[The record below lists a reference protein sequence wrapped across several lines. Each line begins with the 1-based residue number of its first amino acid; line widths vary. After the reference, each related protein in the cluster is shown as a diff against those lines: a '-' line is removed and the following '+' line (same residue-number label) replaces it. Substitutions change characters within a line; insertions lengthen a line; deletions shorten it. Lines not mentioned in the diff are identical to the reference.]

1 VVRVISDSRRRPV
14 RAVIVVVAAVAAVWF
29 ARSRTTAPP
38 PSALTPTAF
47 EGETMGTTYRV
58 LLARSVPEDRRA
70 SLQRGVDSLLRDVN
84 ASMSTYDPT
93 SELSR
98 FNARADAQPV
108 PISAALALVLRTSSQ
123 VHDASGGRF
132 DVTVGPLVDAWGFGP
147 DARPAAALPDSV
159 VTRLRASVGM
169 SRLVFRD
176 DASATSTLAKRDP
189 RVRVDLSAVAK
200 GYGVDVVSDWLLAQG
215 EAAHLVEIGGEMRGR
230 GRNASGAPFRV
241 GIEDADP
248 DARRVRFAIGLEDLA
263 IASSGNYRNWFELD
277 GQRYAHTI
285 DPVLGRP
292 VRHTLLAA
300 SVLHPRCADA
310 DAWATA
316 LMVAGPD
323 SAWALAERE
332 GLEVALLIA
341 GPGGEVEER
350 LTAGFAARRLPSPDA
365 GPARRTLP

>member
-1 VVRVISDSRRRPV
+1 MRVISDSRRRPV

-29 ARSRTTAPP
+29 ARSRSAAPP
-38 PSALTPTAF
+38 PSALTPSSF

-58 LLARSVPEDRRA
+58 LLARVVPGTRLA
-70 SLQRGVDSLLRDVN
+70 ALQDGVDSLLRAVN

-98 FNARADAQPV
+98 FNARADTVPV
-108 PISAALALVLRTSSQ
+108 PISAPLTLVLRTSAT
-123 VHDASGGRF
+123 VNAASGGRF

-147 DARPAAALPDSV
+147 GARPDTVLPDSAV
-159 VTRLRASVGM
+159 ARLRASVGM
-169 SRLVFRD
+169 ARLVLREENPD
-176 DASATSTLAKRDP
+176 TPTLAKRDP

-230 GRNASGAPFRV
+230 GRNAAGAPFRV

-248 DARRVRFAIGLEDLA
+248 AARRVRLAIGLEDRA

-292 VRHTLLAA
+292 VQHRLLAA
-300 SVLHPRCADA
+300 SVLHERCADA

-323 SAWALAERE
+323 SAWAIAERE

-341 GPGGEVEER
+341 GAGGEVEER

-365 GPARRTLP
+365 APARRSAP

>member
-1 VVRVISDSRRRPV
+1 ML
-14 RAVIVVVAAVAAVWF
+14 IVAVAAVAAVWF
-29 ARSRTTAPP
+29 ARTRTAGPP
-38 PSALTPTAF
+38 PSSLRPTAF

-58 LLARSVPEDRRA
+58 LLARVVPDDRRA
-70 SLQRGVDSLLRDVN
+70 ELERGVDSVLRDVN
-84 ASMSTYDPT
+84 ARMSTYDET

-98 FNARADAQPV
+98 FNARADTAAWS
-108 PISAALALVLRTSSQ
+108 ISAPLAFVLRTSAS
-123 VHDASGGRF
+123 VHAASSGRF

-147 DARPAAALPDSV
+147 ASRPQDTLADSV
-159 VTRLRASVGM
+159 IARLTQHVGM
-169 SRLVFRD
+169 QWLELRD
-176 DASATSTLAKRDP
+176 GAGGSTLAKRDL

-200 GYGVDVVSDWLLAQG
+200 GYGVDLVSDWLAARG
-215 EAAHLVEIGGEMRGR
+215 EPAHLVEIGGEMRAR
-230 GRNASGAPFRV
+230 GRNAAGEPFRV

-263 IASSGNYRNWFELD
+263 LASSGNYRNWFVLN
-277 GQRYAHTI
+277 GRRYAHTI

-292 VRHTLLAA
+292 VHHALLAA

-323 SAWALAERE
+323 SAWALAQRE

-341 GPGGEVEER
+341 GPSGEVEER
-350 LTAGFAARRLPSPDA
+350 LTPGFAARRLSSPDQP
-365 GPARRTLP
+365 PASRTRP